1 MGLFSDFISG
11 AINSAI
17 NYNDKDSFF
26 RTLCLIIY
34 ADSGSAS
41 EIDIEMATA
50 LYNTLFYNEPL
61 IAVQIHKRLKSMY
74 QEIYNSNKTPDEVIK
89 DIFSGR
95 IDRNK
100 LKIFFISA
108 CYMAITAPMYY
119 NNNLDEKKLYM
130 VYLIKEGFEL
140 TDDETNDAYIFAKNN
155 FGLDD
160 IAYQNLVS
168 ALETAFEYF
177 DNNKI

>member
-17 NYNDKDSFF
+17 NYNDKDSYF
-26 RTLCLIIY
+26 RTLCLVIY
-34 ADSGSAS
+34 ADSGDAS
-41 EIDIEMATA
+41 ESEIEMATD
-50 LYNTLFYNEPL
+50 LYNILFYNEPM

-89 DIFSGR
+89 DIVNGR
-95 IDRNK
+95 FDRNK

-108 CYMAITAPMYY
+108 CYTALINTMV
-119 NNNLDEKKLYM
+119 NNEELNEEKLYM

-140 TDDETNDAYIFAKNN
+140 TDDEVNDAYIFAKNN
-155 FGLDD
+155 FGLED
-160 IAYQNLVS
+160 IAYQNMVTI
-168 ALETAFEYF
+168 LEKAFEHF
-177 DNNKI
+177 ENNK